1 MTLADLWRELGT
13 IVVVCSFG
21 GAIVYAI
28 LRTKFITIEECENSQ
43 TKCSMETCKKIDKLG
58 DQLAALRVEFTTYVI
73 DSEKRR
79 DEAKDKLTEQLSQIR
94 IFMARI
100 DQKIKDDRW
109 EDLK

>member
-1 MTLADLWRELGT
+1 MAISWSDLAAVTAL
-13 IVVVCSFG
+13 CSFG
-21 GAIVYAI
+21 GFIIYAI

-58 DQLAALRVEFTTYVI
+58 DQLTALRVEFTTYVI